1 MTRSFLVPLTL
12 PADPATALE
21 AATKQYVDNKAVGG
35 AGAFF
40 QYTFSTTLTAPPAS
54 GSIRYNNATPASVT
68 TIYVHYV
75 TNDSTDTKTRL
86 LLRQAGDKLYLQD
99 KDASATYHIFRLT
112 ATPTDNGTYAA
123 LTVVFDSGAGTFGNN
138 QLLLVGFLT
147 NTIPD
152 GDKGD
157 ITTTNSGA
165 TWTIDNNA
173 VTTAKLADVASGTIR
188 GRVTAGTGD
197 PQDLTGTQATS
208 LLDTFT
214 TAAKGLVPSPGSTS
228 GLFLK
233 DDGTWAAGG
242 SGGGGSVTG
251 TKLSALAA
259 ITGALLNAL
268 DLIEVLDV
276 SDGTMGGTGTN
287 KKITMTE
294 LVAYL
299 NTVIAAVD
307 PAGDT
312 MTGAL
317 QFNNGAVVSALI
329 DPNYSGPGCG
339 LDMRDADGTTSLVSL
354 GVEAFA
360 DNVSGRSSLTLR
372 SRDNASTRITA
383 AFAGGTNINEMPAIT
398 LTDGRLARTLL
409 IRVGDNANTFIN
421 LPNGGTYRI
430 NGTDVLGAG
439 ANTLKGNNTGSAQAY
454 ASDLTAAQAKTLL
467 AIANTDVSGLGTLAT
482 KSTVAT
488 ADITNDAVDGTKLAN
503 MPANTVKGNN
513 TGSSADPLDL
523 TVTQSRALLAVGES
537 AWTYVFSSAT
547 AAPPATGT
555 VRFNTTTTYY
565 VNVTTAD
572 GINIK
577 NTLANVAAGLRM
589 VMQNR
594 GGTTYAIRQI
604 QSYVDNS
611 TYLTLNL
618 AVIVSSGTFTD
629 GETILFSILPA
640 QLATQPEV
648 AAGSS
653 ISLAV
658 TPQGAGATYATKA
671 AASETVS
678 GIVELAT
685 AAETLTGTD
694 NVRAVHPLGL
704 APLVSGGGPLFGF
717 LFNTAT
723 TTGTSTSG
731 LRLDNATPASATTLY
746 VNYVPREGID
756 LKVRLLA
763 ATAGDRVHI
772 QDRASSANYRIYEVT
787 GAPTDLTTY
796 ASLPVVHRL
805 GAGSLWA
812 NGAAI
817 VAGFTSPAITI
828 GTSAPT
834 SPLTNDIWI
843 DTT

>member
-197 PQDLTGTQATS
+197 PQDLTGAQATT

-242 SGGGGSVTG
+242 SGGSATG
-251 TKLSALAA
+251 TKLSALAT
-259 ITGALLNAL
+259 ITGAILNAL

-276 SDGTMGGTGTN
+276 SDTTMAASGTN
-287 KKITMTE
+287 KKITMAE
-294 LVAYL
+294 LVNYL
-299 NTVIAAVD
+299 NTVIA
-307 PAGDT
+307 
-312 MTGAL
+312 
-317 QFNNGAVVSALI
+317 
-329 DPNYSGPGCG
+329 
-339 LDMRDADGTTSLVSL
+339 
-354 GVEAFA
+354 
-360 DNVSGRSSLTLR
+360 
-372 SRDNASTRITA
+372 
-383 AFAGGTNINEMPAIT
+383 GGTPADDSIT
-398 LTDGRLARTLL
+398 NAKLANMATL
-409 IRVGDNANTFIN
+409 
-421 LPNGGTYRI
+421 
-430 NGTDVLGAG
+430 
-439 ANTLKGNNTGSAQAY
+439 TLKGNNTGSTADPLDLTTVQATAMLDLFDI
-454 ASDLTAAQAKTLL
+454 ASANRGLVPGSTSGGATRFLRADRSWAVPTSASPSFTAPLFRYTFDTTVGGTPGAGTIRLDNATPASATQVSIAATTADSINARRWALVLLAGQTIMIQDTTGLLQRYTLTAAPADNSTYVTFTVTPVS
-467 AIANTDVSGLGTLAT
+467 ANVIGNGATVLFGLSPAFTGVYTTRLIT
-482 KSTVAT
+482 AT
-488 ADITNDAVDGTKLAN
+488 APLRIDGGAFADLAADRTLSVSAFSSVAAGVVPNPGGATGRYLADNGTWVPLAN
-503 MPANTVKGNN
+503 SASNTVLADMPANTVKGNN
-513 TGSSADPLDL
+513 TGSPADPLDL
-523 TVTQSRALLAVGES
+523 TVAQAQAMLA
-537 AWTYVFSSAT
+537 
-547 AAPPATGT
+547 
-555 VRFNTTTTYY
+555 
-565 VNVTTAD
+565 
-572 GINIK
+572 
-577 NTLANVAAGLRM
+577 
-589 VMQNR
+589 
-594 GGTTYAIRQI
+594 
-604 QSYVDNS
+604 
-611 TYLTLNL
+611 
-618 AVIVSSGTFTD
+618 
-629 GETILFSILPA
+629 IL
-640 QLATQPEV
+640 V
-648 AAGSS
+648 
-653 ISLAV
+653 
-658 TPQGAGATYATKA
+658 
-671 AASETVS
+671 ASETVV
-678 GIVELAT
+678 GQVELAT

-694 NVRAVHPLGL
+694 NTRAVHTAGL
-704 APLVSGGGPLFGF
+704 APLVSGAGPLFGF
-717 LFNTAT
+717 LFDTTT

-731 LRLDNATPASATTLY
+731 LRLNNATPASATILY
-746 VNYVPREGID
+746 VNYVPREGVD

-763 ATAGDRVHI
+763 ATAGDRIHI
-772 QDRASSANYRIYEVT
+772 QDRASSANYRIYEMT

-812 NGAAI
+812 NGAAV
-817 VAGFTSPAITI
+817 VAGFTSPPITI
-828 GTSAPT
+828 GTVAPT